1 MSSAD
6 RIEEHGSKSVATAQ
20 AIEEAAGQTPGSAA
34 SSPLLSSL
42 QQALPLPSG
51 ATWDD
56 VASCLRSLRAGLFGH
71 RPRGRGKR
79 LT

>member
-6 RIEEHGSKSVATAQ
+6 RIEEHGSNSVATAQ
-20 AIEEAAGQTPGSAA
+20 AIQEAAGQPPSSAA

-42 QQALPLPSG
+42 QQALPLGRG

-71 RPRGRGKR
+71 RPTRPGKR